1 MEHPPLL
8 PPGPQQ
14 RAEILARKGQ
24 PAPAPA
30 PYDIT
35 PPYGYDYLE
44 QPDDSGSLLD
54 YARILRR
61 HKGTL
66 LLIAFLGTL
75 AAVLVTLPQTPVY
88 QARTSLEIVELNENF
103 LNIKQVMPISESGAS
118 AALTDIQTQIKILQS
133 ESLIERV
140 LARSNIQNRKEGQGR
155 IAAWRQALNLPAPA
169 PGQESSV
176 ERARKNL
183 KVRADGQTRM
193 VEVLYDS
200 TDPNLAADFAN
211 TLANEFI
218 EQNMEARWKMSQRT
232 GDWLTRQLDE
242 MRIKLERSED
252 ALQRYARISGL
263 MFTSEKNNI
272 SEDKL
277 RQLQEA
283 LSKAQADRVARQSRF
298 EMANSSSPETLPDVL
313 NDTALRDYQA
323 KLTDLRRQR
332 AELATTFTPE
342 YSKVKRLEA
351 QIASLESALDK
362 ERSAIIKRIRNEYD
376 EALRRENLLAADYA
390 KQARL
395 VTLEAGKAIQYNILK
410 RDLDSNRQLYEAML
424 QRMKEVSVASAMRAS
439 NVRVVDPAKPPR
451 LPYKPN
457 VFLNAALGLLT
468 GLLLGVAF
476 IIVRERAD
484 RTIQQPGD
492 LNLYLNSPELG
503 VIPSSKIQ
511 HHKSFYYPYRKTKPS
526 SLSVTP
532 HSPETA
538 LTKLASHNLEERL
551 ELVAWQRQH
560 SIMAESFR
568 AVLTSILFSGQNGDR
583 PHVLV
588 ITSTGPL
595 EGKTTVAC
603 NLAIA
608 LAEIHQRI
616 LLIDGDLRKPRLHEV
631 FDLPNDCGLID
642 LLGKRKLAAGVSL
655 KDVAQETAVS
665 GLSQLPRGPPSAGAT
680 NLLYSPAL
688 IDLLRQAR
696 QEFDTVVI
704 DTPPMLQIPDAR
716 VLGRAADAVIL
727 VVRAAKTTRDATVAA
742 KQRFSEDGTLV
753 VGTILDDWNPKS
765 SAGGYHGS
773 YHAHYKGYSRY
784 HQTSHNP

>member
-1 MEHPPLL
+1 
-8 PPGPQQ
+8 
-14 RAEILARKGQ
+14 
-24 PAPAPA
+24 
-30 PYDIT
+30 
-35 PPYGYDYLE
+35 
-44 QPDDSGSLLD
+44 
-54 YARILRR
+54 
-61 HKGTL
+61 
-66 LLIAFLGTL
+66 
-75 AAVLVTLPQTPVY
+75 VY

-103 LNIKQVMPISESGAS
+103 LNIKQVMPVSESGAS
-118 AALTDIQTQIKILQS
+118 AAPADINTQIEILQS
-133 ESLIERV
+133 ESLIKRV
-140 LARSNIQNRKEGQGR
+140 LARSNIHTRKEGPGR
-155 IAAWRQALNLPAPA
+155 IAAWREALNLPAPA
-169 PGQESSV
+169 SGPELSV
-176 ERARKNL
+176 ERAAKNL
-183 KVRADGQTRM
+183 KVRARSITRM
-193 VEVLYDS
+193 VDVLYDS
-200 TDPNLAADFAN
+200 TDPKLAADFAN

-263 MFTSEKNNI
+263 MFTSEKNNV

-298 EMANSSSPETLPDVL
+298 EMANSSPPETLPDVL

-323 KLTDLRRQR
+323 KLTGLRQQR
-332 AELATTFTPE
+332 AEFATTFTPG
-342 YSKVKRLEA
+342 YSNVKRLEA

-390 KQARL
+390 SQARL
-395 VTLEAGKAIQYNILK
+395 VTLEAEKAIQYNILK
-410 RDLDSNRQLYEAML
+410 RELDSNRQLYEAML

-439 NVRVVDPAKPPR
+439 NVRIVDPAEPPR

-457 VFLNAALGLLT
+457 VFRNAALGLLT
-468 GLLLGVAF
+468 GLFLGVAF

-492 LNLYLNSPELG
+492 LNFYLNTPELG
-503 VIPSSKIQ
+503 VIPSSKVQ
-511 HHKSFYYPYRKTKPS
+511 RHKSFYYRYRKSKPS

-538 LTKLASHNLEERL
+538 LTKLASHKLEERL

-560 SIMAESFR
+560 SIMARSFR

-583 PHVLV
+583 PRVLV

-608 LAEIHQRI
+608 LAEVHQRI
-616 LLIDGDLRKPRLHEV
+616 LLIDGDLYKPRLHEV
-631 FDLPNDCGLID
+631 FDLPNDSGLID
-642 LLGKRKLAAGVSL
+642 LLRNHNLSAGVSL
-655 KDVAQETAVS
+655 KDVAQETAVP
-665 GLSQLPRGPPSAGAT
+665 GLSLLPGGPQSAGAT
-680 NLLYSPAL
+680 HLLYSPAL

-696 QEFDTVVI
+696 QDFDSVVI
-704 DTPPMLQIPDAR
+704 DTPPMLELPDAR

-727 VVRAAKTTRDATVAA
+727 VVRARKTTRDATVAA

-753 VGTILDDWNPKS
+753 LGTILNDWNPKS
-765 SAGGYHGS
+765 SPGGYYGS
-773 YHAHYKGYSRY
+773 YHAHYKGYSHH
-784 HQTSHNP
+784 HQPSQNP